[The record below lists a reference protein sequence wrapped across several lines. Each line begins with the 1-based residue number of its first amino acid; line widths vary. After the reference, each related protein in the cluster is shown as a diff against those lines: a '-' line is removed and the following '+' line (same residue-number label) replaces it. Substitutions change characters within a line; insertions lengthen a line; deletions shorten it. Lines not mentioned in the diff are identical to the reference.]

1 MNELNPSSI
10 KLIGEAVEGEYNFIK
25 KEEIMEENIITL
37 TIDGQKVKV
46 KEGTT
51 ILQAAKQAGID
62 IPTLCFLKDINEV
75 GDCRMCIVEVE
86 GRRGFATSCIQTV
99 EEGMVVHTHTQNV
112 LEARHVI
119 LDLIISNH
127 AKDCLTCTRSGNC
140 ELQTLATKFNVLN
153 IEFEGE
159 RTEHKVDDLS
169 PSIVR
174 DFNKC
179 ILCRRCVAACKNV
192 QKIGA
197 IDCINRGFES
207 CISTVGDHSLND
219 VNCTFCGQCIE
230 ACPTGALHE
239 KETINDVWVKLK
251 DPETTVIVQT
261 APAVRVALG
270 EEFGMP
276 IGTNVVGKMVTAL
289 KRLGFNKVFDTN
301 TGADL
306 TIMEEANEFIE
317 RFTKN
322 DNLPLITSCSPGW
335 VKYIEMNYPELLPH
349 LSSCKSPHQMFG
361 AILKTYYAKRE
372 GLDPEKM
379 YVVSVMPCIAK
390 KFERQRPEM
399 KEDDLYDVDNVIT
412 TRELAR
418 MIKQANIEFEKLED
432 SNFDSPMGEASGA
445 GAIFGTTGG
454 VMEAALRTA
463 QDTLTGKDLAK
474 IDFEQVRGGEGI
486 KRATINIAGKE
497 INVVAASG
505 LANAKIIL
513 DEIKSGKANY
523 QFVEIM
529 ACPGGCIMGGGQPI
543 KSSKIR
549 SEVDVRKLRADALYS
564 IDERSIV
571 RKSHENPV
579 MKKLYKDFLGKPG
592 SEIAEKLLH
601 TTYTKREKYNI

>member
-1 MNELNPSSI
+1 M
-10 KLIGEAVEGEYNFIK
+10 V
-25 KEEIMEENIITL
+25 NI
-37 TIDGQKVKV
+37 TIDGVKIQAE
-46 KEGTT
+46 EGMT
-51 ILQAAKQAGID
+51 ILEAAQKAGID

-86 GRRGFATSCIQTV
+86 GRRGFATSCIQTI
-99 EEGMVVHTHTQNV
+99 EEGMVIHTHTPNV

-127 AKDCLTCTRSGNC
+127 SKDCLTCTRSGNC
-140 ELQTLATKFNVLN
+140 ELQNLAVKFNVQN

-159 RTEHKVDDLS
+159 RTNHKIDDLS

-179 ILCRRCVAACKNV
+179 ILCRRCIAACKNV

-219 VNCTFCGQCIE
+219 VNCTFCGQCIQS
-230 ACPTGALHE
+230 CPTGALHE
-239 KETINDVWVKLK
+239 KETIDEVWIKLK

-261 APAVRVALG
+261 APAVRAALG
-270 EEFGMP
+270 EEFGMEV
-276 IGTNVVGKMVTAL
+276 GTNVTGKMVTAL

-301 TGADL
+301 TGADF

-317 RFTKN
+317 RITKGGT
-322 DNLPLITSCSPGW
+322 LPMITSCSPGW
-335 VKYIEMNYPELLPH
+335 VKYIEMNYPEILPH
-349 LSSCKSPHQMFG
+349 LSSCKSPHEMFG
-361 AILKTYYAKRE
+361 AIIKSYYAEKQN
-372 GLDPEKM
+372 LDPNNI

-390 KFERQRPEM
+390 KFERQREEM
-399 KEDDLYDVDNVIT
+399 KNNGLDNVDNVIT

-418 MIKQANIEFEKLED
+418 MIKQANIEFTKLED
-432 SNFDSPMGEASGA
+432 TNFDSPMGEATGA
-445 GAIFGTTGG
+445 GAIFGVTGG

-463 QDTLTGKDLAK
+463 QDTLTGKDLEQ
-474 IDFEQVRGGEGI
+474 IDFEIVRGKQGI
-486 KRATINIAGKE
+486 KRGTVNINGQE
-497 INVVAASG
+497 IKVVVASG
-505 LANAKIIL
+505 LANAQIIMK
-513 DEIKSGKANY
+513 EIQEGKADY

-543 KSSKIR
+543 KSSRERAEKDI
-549 SEVDVRKLRADALYS
+549 RKLRADCLYT
-564 IDERSIV
+564 IDEKSII

-579 MKKLYKDFLGKPG
+579 VKKIYKDYLEKPG
-592 SEIAEKLLH
+592 SHKAHELLH
-601 TTYTKREKYNI
+601 TNYKKREKYNI

>member
-1 MNELNPSSI
+1 ME
-10 KLIGEAVEGEYNFIK
+10 
-25 KEEIMEENIITL
+25 KEMVNL
-37 TIDGQKVKV
+37 TIDNQKVTVPK
-46 KEGTT
+46 GTT
-51 ILQAAKQAGID
+51 ILNAAKKAGID

-99 EEGMVVHTHTQNV
+99 EEGMVVHTHTPNV

-140 ELQTLATKFNVLN
+140 ELQALATKFNVLN

-159 RTEHKVDDLS
+159 RTEHKIDDLS

-289 KRLGFNKVFDTN
+289 KRLGFDKVFDTN

-322 DNLPLITSCSPGW
+322 DNLPMITSCSPGW

-349 LSSCKSPHQMFG
+349 LSSCKSPHEMFG

-372 GLDPEKM
+372 GLDPEKI

-399 KEDDLYDVDNVIT
+399 MEDNLYDVDNVIT

-463 QDTLTGKDLAK
+463 QDTLTGEDLPK

-486 KRATINIAGKE
+486 KRATIIIAGKD

-505 LANAKIIL
+505 LANARTIL
-513 DEIKSGKANY
+513 EEIKSGKANY

-543 KSSKIR
+543 KSSKVR
-549 SEVDVRKLRADALYS
+549 AEVDVRKLRADALYS

-579 MKKLYKDFLGKPG
+579 MKKLYKDFLEKPG
-592 SEIAEKLLH
+592 SEIAERLLH

>member
-1 MNELNPSSI
+1 
-10 KLIGEAVEGEYNFIK
+10 
-25 KEEIMEENIITL
+25 MEEKMINL
-37 TIDGQKVKV
+37 TIDNQEITVP
-46 KEGTT
+46 EGTT
-51 ILQAAKQAGID
+51 ILNAAKQAGID

-86 GRRGFATSCIQTV
+86 GRKGFATSCIQTV
-99 EEGMVVHTHTQNV
+99 EEGMVVHTHTPSV

-140 ELQTLATKFNVLN
+140 ELQKLAVKFNVLSV
-153 IEFEGE
+153 EFPGE
-159 RTEHKVDDLS
+159 MTKHRVDDLS

-192 QKIGA
+192 QGIGA

-207 CISTVGDHSLND
+207 CISTVGDSSLND

-239 KETINDVWVKLK
+239 KETISDVWVKLK

-276 IGTNVVGKMVTAL
+276 IGTNVTGKMVTAL
-289 KRLGFNKVFDTN
+289 KRLGFDKVFDTN
-301 TGADL
+301 TGADF
-306 TIMEEANEFIE
+306 TIMEEATEFVE
-317 RFTKN
+317 RFKNN
-322 DNLPLITSCSPGW
+322 DNLPMITSCSPGW
-335 VKYIEMNYPELLPH
+335 VKFIEMNYPELLPH

-361 AILKTYYAKRE
+361 AILKTYYAEKE
-372 GLDPEKM
+372 NIDPKKL

-399 KEDDLYDVDNVIT
+399 KEEDLYDVDNVIT

-418 MIKQANIEFEKLED
+418 MIKQANIEFEKLQD
-432 SNFDSPMGEASGA
+432 SEFDNPMGEATGA
-445 GAIFGTTGG
+445 GAIFGVTGG

-463 QDTLTGKDLAK
+463 QDILTGEDLQK
-474 IDFEQVRGGEGI
+474 IDFKQVRGTEGI
-486 KRATINIAGKE
+486 KRAEVEIAGKN
-497 INVVAASG
+497 INLVSASG
-505 LANAKIIL
+505 LSNARKIL
-513 DEIKSGKANY
+513 EEIKQGKADY

-543 KSSKIR
+543 KDSKTQA
-549 SEVDVRKLRADALYS
+549 EVDIKKLRGEALYS
-564 IDERSIV
+564 IDEKSKI
-571 RKSHENPV
+571 RKSHENPIL
-579 MKKLYKDFLGKPG
+579 KTIYADYLGEPG
-592 SEIAEKLLH
+592 GEKSHKLLH
-601 TTYTKREKYNI
+601 THYYKRKKYNI

>member
-1 MNELNPSSI
+1 ME
-10 KLIGEAVEGEYNFIK
+10 
-25 KEEIMEENIITL
+25 KEMVNL
-37 TIDGQKVKV
+37 TIDNQKVTVPK
-46 KEGTT
+46 GTT
-51 ILQAAKQAGID
+51 ILEAAKTAGID
-62 IPTLCFLKDINEV
+62 IPTLCFLKEINEV

-140 ELQTLATKFNVLN
+140 ELQALATKFNVLN

-159 RTEHKVDDLS
+159 RTEHKIDDLS

-289 KRLGFNKVFDTN
+289 KRLGFDKVFDTN

-322 DNLPLITSCSPGW
+322 DNLPMITSCSPGW

-349 LSSCKSPHQMFG
+349 LSSCKSPHEMFG
-361 AILKTYYAKRE
+361 AILKTYYANRE
-372 GLDPEKM
+372 GLDPEKI

-399 KEDDLYDVDNVIT
+399 MEDNLYDVDNVIT

-463 QDTLTGKDLAK
+463 QDTLTGEDLPK
-474 IDFEQVRGGEGI
+474 IDFEQVRGGDGI
-486 KRATINIAGKE
+486 KRATINIAGKD

-505 LANAKIIL
+505 LANARTIL
-513 DEIKSGKANY
+513 EEIKSGKAKY

-543 KSSKIR
+543 KSSKVR
-549 SEVDVRKLRADALYS
+549 AEVDVRKLRADALYT
-564 IDERSIV
+564 IDEKSIV

-579 MKKLYKDFLGKPG
+579 MKKLYKDFLEKPG
-592 SEIAEKLLH
+592 SEIAERLLH

>member
-1 MNELNPSSI
+1 
-10 KLIGEAVEGEYNFIK
+10 
-25 KEEIMEENIITL
+25 MEEKMINL
-37 TIDGQKVKV
+37 TIDDQKISVPK
-46 KEGTT
+46 GTT
-51 ILQAAKQAGID
+51 ILQAAKQVGID
-62 IPTLCFLKDINEV
+62 IPTLCFLKEINEV

-86 GRRGFATSCIQTV
+86 GRKGFATSCIQTV
-99 EEGMVVHTHTQNV
+99 EEGMVVHTHTPNV

-127 AKDCLTCTRSGNC
+127 SKDCLTCTRSGNC
-140 ELQTLATKFNVLN
+140 ELQSLATKFNVLQV
-153 IEFEGE
+153 EFEGE
-159 RTEHKVDDLS
+159 RTEHEIDDLS

-239 KETINDVWVKLK
+239 KETINDVWTKLK
-251 DPETTVIVQT
+251 DPDSIVIVQT

-270 EEFGMP
+270 EEFGME
-276 IGTNVVGKMVTAL
+276 IGINVTGKMVTAL
-289 KRLGFNKVFDTN
+289 KRLGFDKVFDTN

-306 TIMEEANEFIE
+306 TIMEEANEFIN
-317 RFTKN
+317 RFKNN
-322 DNLPLITSCSPGW
+322 DNLPMITSCSPGW

-349 LSSCKSPHQMFG
+349 LSSCKSPHEMFG
-361 AILKTYYAKRE
+361 AIIKTYYAKKE
-372 GLDPEKM
+372 NIDPKKI

-390 KFERQRPEM
+390 KFERQREEM
-399 KEDDLYDVDNVIT
+399 KEGELFDVDNVIT

-418 MIKQANIEFEKLED
+418 MIKQANIEFNKLED
-432 SNFDSPMGEASGA
+432 SKFDNPMGEATGA
-445 GAIFGTTGG
+445 GAIFGVTGG

-463 QDTLTGKDLAK
+463 QDTLTGESLPQ
-474 IDFEQVRGGEGI
+474 IDFEEVRGTQNI
-486 KRATINIAGKE
+486 KRANIEIAGKE
-497 INVVAASG
+497 IKVVAASG
-505 LANAKIIL
+505 LANAKTIL
-513 DEIKSGKANY
+513 EEIKRGKADY

-543 KSSKIR
+543 KSSKIQA
-549 SEVDVRKLRADALYS
+549 EVDIKKLRAQALYS
-564 IDERSIV
+564 IDEKSVI

-579 MKKLYKDFLGKPG
+579 MKKIYKEFLGKPG
-592 SEIAEKLLH
+592 SELAEELLH
-601 TTYTKREKYNI
+601 TAYEKREKYNI